1 MSDLKTY
8 PETRAVL
15 ERLENALKKAYIL
28 VNICQNH
35 SFLYLMAMGW
45 MLEHRFQK
53 VEAEIERYLRLIPL
67 INLVDVQRAKANHR
81 MGSLLCSRVEN
92 AFLGIFRRTN
102 RLQVE
107 KPARSGLGL
116 GVETA
121 AGTGGTGVEVD
132 ANPDLETF
140 PLSQLKRATRN
151 FSHGNIVGEGEF
163 AVVYKGRMDDKFVA
177 VKTWKLNT
185 NQGLQE
191 WVNEMNVLR
200 KLSHPN
206 LIRLLGYCKEENAA
220 FHLVYEFMANGSLQ
234 DHLLEK
240 GKPPLSWKLRIKIA
254 IGAARCL
261 RFLHKSNKR
270 IIHRDVKP
278 SVILL
283 DSDFN
288 PKLSGLGWSLSLKGR
303 TGKRGRVSTHVLGT
317 PGYLDPQC
325 ITTGHLDAKTD
336 VYAFGIV
343 LLQMLTGRKVFDPD
357 RPCAERHLAQFAK
370 PHLSSDAKELASL
383 MDPKLNG
390 EYPSA
395 AASRLA
401 RIIEACIE
409 KEHKLRPTMNDV
421 VKALEKIDAI
431 RIGGD

>member
-1 MSDLKTY
+1 ILFGILLASTFLAITGQIANVAQLAGLDAVRLIIIIVEAAAKARIQKQNCRELSDYLQLIGHLLEPLDMSDLKTY

-67 INLVDVQRAKANHR
+67 INLVDVQRSK
-81 MGSLLCSRVEN
+81 
-92 AFLGIFRRTN
+92 
-102 RLQVE
+102 
-107 KPARSGLGL
+107 
-116 GVETA
+116 
-121 AGTGGTGVEVD
+121 
-132 ANPDLETF
+132 
-140 PLSQLKRATRN
+140 
-151 FSHGNIVGEGEF
+151 
-163 AVVYKGRMDDKFVA
+163 
-177 VKTWKLNT
+177 
-185 NQGLQE
+185 
-191 WVNEMNVLR
+191 NEMNVLR

-254 IGAARCL
+254 ISAARCL

-317 PGYLDPQC
+317 PGYLDPRC

-336 VYAFGIV
+336 VYAFGMV

>member
-1 MSDLKTY
+1 MLSDVGGRRRNRLTKLWLQGRRHSASWASSNAKKSDESLLILLNFEIREHQRVHRRGPSRQHLSPGQIANVAQLAGLDAVRLIIIIVEAAAKARIQKQNCRELSDFLQLIGHLLEPLDMSDLKTY

-67 INLVDVQRAKANHR
+67 INLVDVQRSK
-81 MGSLLCSRVEN
+81 
-92 AFLGIFRRTN
+92 
-102 RLQVE
+102 
-107 KPARSGLGL
+107 
-116 GVETA
+116 
-121 AGTGGTGVEVD
+121 
-132 ANPDLETF
+132 
-140 PLSQLKRATRN
+140 
-151 FSHGNIVGEGEF
+151 
-163 AVVYKGRMDDKFVA
+163 
-177 VKTWKLNT
+177 
-185 NQGLQE
+185 
-191 WVNEMNVLR
+191 NEMNVLR

-303 TGKRGRVSTHVLGT
+303 TGRRGRVSTHVLGT
-317 PGYLDPQC
+317 PGYLDPRYFT
-325 ITTGHLDAKTD
+325 IGHLDAKTD

-390 EYPSA
+390 EYPPA
-395 AASRLA
+395 TASRLA

-409 KEHKLRPTMNDV
+409 KEHKLRPTMKDV

-431 RIGGD
+431 